1 VRPGNSGMLAGMD
14 FILRDYA
21 GAERLAR
28 QSTTQMDKADLSNP
42 KSGAVR
48 LTLIAAA
55 AQLHD
60 ASTATA
66 AISDLRES
74 VPQLTTLGSIRKWMH
89 PQADLYGYEPL
100 FDGLR
105 LAGLHD

>member
-1 VRPGNSGMLAGMD
+1 
-14 FILRDYA
+14 
-21 GAERLAR
+21 
-28 QSTTQMDKADLSNP
+28 
-42 KSGAVR
+42 

-55 AQLHD
+55 AHLHD
-60 ASTATA
+60 SAAATA
-66 AISDLRES
+66 GIADLQES
-74 VPQLTTLGSIRKWMH
+74 VPGLTSLSSIRKWIH